1 MASDQ
6 PLQDAEN
13 EKKTEAQQVE
23 QGKQPLNLLP
33 FYVQLQNVFAVEIS
47 AKRFPVSITTVVNT
61 ALQLNLMAINV
72 DEETLQA
79 EVILNVK

>member
-33 FYVQLQNVFAVEIS
+33 FMYNCKMYL
-47 AKRFPVSITTVVNT
+47 
-61 ALQLNLMAINV
+61 L
-72 DEETLQA
+72 
-79 EVILNVK
+79 